1 MTNESDNRAFS
12 DSAVREVAAEILGVA
27 ASSLTD
33 ESSPETIDQWD
44 SLNHLQLI
52 TAIEQRF
59 DLTLPMAAVME
70 VQDMGSLSRI
80 VQSHL

>member
-1 MTNESDNRAFS
+1 MSNKMVNDEFS
-12 DSAVREVAAEILGVA
+12 DSVVREVAAQILGVEK
-27 ASSLTD
+27 SSLTE

-59 DLTLPMAAVME
+59 DLVLPMAAIME
-70 VQDMGSLSRI
+70 IEDLGSLTRVI
-80 VQSHL
+80 QSHL

>member
-12 DSAVREVAAEILGVA
+12 SSAIREVAAQILGVA

-70 VQDMGSLSRI
+70 IQDMGSLSRI

>member
-12 DSAVREVAAEILGVA
+12 DSAIREMAAQILGVA

-70 VQDMGSLSRI
+70 IQDMGSLSRI

>member
-12 DSAVREVAAEILGVA
+12 DSAIREVAAQILGVA

-70 VQDMGSLSRI
+70 IQDMGSLSRI

>member
-1 MTNESDNRAFS
+1 MTNDSENRGFS

-70 VQDMGSLSRI
+70 IQDMGSLSRI

>member
-1 MTNESDNRAFS
+1 MNRTTVLF
-12 DSAVREVAAEILGVA
+12 RIQRFGKWRLEILGVA

-70 VQDMGSLSRI
+70 IQDMGSLSRI